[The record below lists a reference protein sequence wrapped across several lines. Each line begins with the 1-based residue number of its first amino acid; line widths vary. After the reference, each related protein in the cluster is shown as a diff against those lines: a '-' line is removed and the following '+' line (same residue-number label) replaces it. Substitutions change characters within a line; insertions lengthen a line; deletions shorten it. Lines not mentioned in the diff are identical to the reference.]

1 MSPEIFAYALAAARV
16 LLALGLVGYCVYA
29 FLTIWA
35 ARKWRLASR
44 PLNPEWTPAVT
55 ILKPLCGMDAEMYA
69 NFLSCCE
76 QDYPAHSIQ
85 IVFGAL
91 DADDMGLAVACRLQS
106 EFPHLDIAVVAGYIP
121 RLQGTNYKVCNL
133 TAMMSE
139 AKHDLLVLCDSDVR
153 VTPEY
158 LRRVTAPFE
167 DSTVGLVTCPYYGAE
182 PQSLPAVLEALGI
195 GADFIPRTIT
205 ARALEGVSFGLGQTI
220 VLPRSVLEQLG
231 GFESLA
237 EELADDYR
245 LGNRTR
251 KLGYEVIL
259 SDYVVKNVIG
269 KEKFRPMWTRRLRW
283 ARTFRALRPIGYMG
297 SVITYGIPL
306 AFLFLLSTG
315 LSLLGWGIFGAI
327 CTFRLITALLMTKLS
342 TNDPNILRFLPL
354 LPLSD
359 VCCFALFVISF
370 CGNRVTWRGRQFRL
384 LPGCR
389 LAAVNPKSP

>member
-1 MSPEIFAYALAAARV
+1 MSPEIFAYALAAVRI
-16 LLALGLVGYCVYA
+16 LLALGLVGYCVYSL
-29 FLTIWA
+29 LTIWA

-44 PLNPEWTPAVT
+44 PLNSNWTPAVT

-76 QDYPAHSIQ
+76 QDYPADRMQ

-91 DADDMGLAVACRLQS
+91 DADDVGLAVARRLQS
-106 EFPHLDIAVVAGYIP
+106 EFSHLDIAIVAGYLP

-133 TAMMSE
+133 TAMMTE

-158 LRRVTAPFE
+158 LRRVVAPFE
-167 DSTVGLVTCPYYGAE
+167 DSAVGLVTCPYYGAE
-182 PQSLPAVLEALGI
+182 PQSFAAVLEALGI
-195 GADFIPRTIT
+195 GADFIPSTMT
-205 ARALEGVSFGLGQTI
+205 ARALEGVAFGLGQTI
-220 VLPRSVLEQLG
+220 VLPRLILEQLG

-251 KLGYEVIL
+251 KLGYQVIL

-269 KEKFRPMWTRRLRW
+269 KEKFRLMWTRRLRW
-283 ARTFRALRPIGYMG
+283 ARTFRALRPIGYTG

-306 AFLFLLSTG
+306 AFLFLLSTEF
-315 LSLLGWGIFGAI
+315 SSIGWGIFGAI
-327 CTFRLITALLMTKLS
+327 FVLRLISALIVAKIS
-342 TNDPNILRFLPL
+342 TDDPNILRFLPL

-370 CGNRVTWRGRQFRL
+370 CGNRVMWRGRQFEL

-389 LAAVNPKSP
+389 LAAVNSKSS